1 MSKKFPVMKRFFYLV
16 ALMSTMLA
24 ACDKS
29 DQTTTPDEPVP
40 PAPEQP
46 RTPTEGITTES
57 YYKGEGDT
65 EGVANCWINFV
76 SDDYVM
82 DDWGDVLSGFV
93 LIVDFN
99 TAVAENPDFASLAEG
114 TYVFSENTE
123 AFTVSGA
130 TKTACADNR
139 NVETHFVGGSVEV
152 ARQGELYKIDCLFI
166 ADDGTEEE
174 LSYVGDVTFINRS
187 AQGQMSNLKGDV
199 TTGEL
204 TQGYFGL
211 FGESLF
217 EDADSEM
224 AMMVLAGDDFDLEVF
239 YGNSDSI
246 CIYFNI
252 PVGADEI
259 PDGTY
264 TVLSPDSEEIPAGT
278 LVPGLKEGLTIY
290 GTWFFST
297 ERKLEVSV
305 RGGSLTVSHEGNIF
319 DIELELLDG
328 YGNKIEGS
336 YHGELEDYS

>member
-1 MSKKFPVMKRFFYLV
+1 
-16 ALMSTMLA
+16 
-24 ACDKS
+24 
-29 DQTTTPDEPVP
+29 
-40 PAPEQP
+40 
-46 RTPTEGITTES
+46 
-57 YYKGEGDT
+57 
-65 EGVANCWINFV
+65 
-76 SDDYVM
+76 
-82 DDWGDVLSGFV
+82 
-93 LIVDFN
+93 
-99 TAVAENPDFASLAEG
+99 
-114 TYVFSENTE
+114 
-123 AFTVSGA
+123 
-130 TKTACADNR
+130 
-139 NVETHFVGGSVEV
+139 
-152 ARQGELYKIDCLFI
+152 
-166 ADDGTEEE
+166 
-174 LSYVGDVTFINRS
+174 
-187 AQGQMSNLKGDV
+187 
-199 TTGEL
+199 

-252 PVGADEI
+252 SVGADEI
-259 PDGTY
+259 PAGTY